1 MRRADLTLAGFSL
14 LFAACM
20 VWARYLPLV
29 DLPQHASQIA
39 TWLRL
44 DDPRFPDAQLY
55 DLNWGTPYLVAYGIA
70 RLTAPLLGVVGAL
83 KLVVTLGVLGTAWAV
98 RELARAT
105 GHSPWFG
112 LLSLPTAVGYS
123 YYFGF
128 VSFTLATPLALGCWR
143 LALLHAERRSW
154 RSGLALA
161 SVLLGTFGCHALG
174 FALAVAGSAPL
185 LVERG
190 NLRARALALAPLLP
204 GGLVAASWLPG
215 LVRIGEQGGEF
226 WGLGAQRLAHVPA
239 LLVGMSTTDI
249 PALLTGL
256 LVLVCCTLLVG
267 KPRGLLA
274 TVPLLVVVLGYLVL
288 PMQLR
293 SIGFVYPRLVVFV
306 VPALLLACR
315 PRRSVRLQAR
325 VAPLVLAVVGVWGA
339 VFALRLRAF
348 QVECA
353 DFDGVL
359 RDMPAGLAVRPI
371 VFERESAAFPG
382 VSAFLHFSAYYQVEK
397 GGTQAYSFARNA
409 TSVVRERPPGS
420 PAMQNGAE
428 WQPLTFDASR
438 ELPLFDV
445 FMVRSEHDRARDLFA
460 GADETVRLVSR
471 HGHWWAYEKRERAVA
486 AR

>member
-44 DDPRFPDAQLY
+44 DDPRLPDAQLY
-55 DLNWGTPYLVAYGIA
+55 DVNFDTPYLVAYGLA
-70 RLTAPLLGVVGAL
+70 RITAPLLGVVGAL
-83 KLVVTLGVLGTAWAV
+83 KLVVTLGVLGTAWAI

-112 LLSLPTAVGYS
+112 LLALPTAVGYS

-154 RSGLALA
+154 RSGAGLAA
-161 SVLLGTFGCHALG
+161 LLLITFGCHALG
-174 FALAVAGSAPL
+174 FALALAGSAPL
-185 LVERG
+185 LIERG
-190 NLRARALALAPLLP
+190 SLRARGLALVPLLP
-204 GGLVAASWLPG
+204 AVLLAASWLPG
-215 LVRIGEQGGEF
+215 LMRDAGQGGEV
-226 WGLGAQRLAHVPA
+226 WGLGTERLGYVPA
-239 LLVGMSTTDI
+239 LLVGMSSADI
-249 PALLTGL
+249 PAAITGM
-256 LVLVCCTLLVG
+256 LVLGSCALLVG
-267 KPRGLLA
+267 TPRSLFAL
-274 TVPLLVVVLGYLVL
+274 VPLLAVALGYLLL
-288 PMQLR
+288 PLQLR
-293 SIGFVYPRLVVFV
+293 SIGFVYPRLVVFL
-306 VPALLLACR
+306 VPALLLAFR
-315 PRRSVRLQAR
+315 PRAAVRRPRL
-325 VAPLVLAVVGVWGA
+325 VAPLAIGVASIWCA
-339 VFALRLRAF
+339 VFVPRLRAF
-348 QVECA
+348 QLECA

-359 RDMPAGLAVRPI
+359 RDMRAGLAVRPI

-409 TSVVRERPPGS
+409 TSVVRERPPGT
-420 PAMQNGAE
+420 PAMNNGDE
-428 WQPLTFDASR
+428 WQPLSFDARR

-445 FMVRSEHDRARDLFA
+445 FLVRSEHDRAPELFA
-460 GADETVRLVSR
+460 GADAAVRLVSR